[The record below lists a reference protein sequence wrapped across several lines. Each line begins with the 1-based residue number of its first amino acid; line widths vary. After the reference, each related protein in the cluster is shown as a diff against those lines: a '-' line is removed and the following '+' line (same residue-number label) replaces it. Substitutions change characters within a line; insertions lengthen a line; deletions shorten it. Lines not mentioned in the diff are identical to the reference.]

1 VKDRQSGAFVAA
13 RPSHSAEN
21 SMHLFTG
28 KLPNSQDRAGP
39 IAPDGHAA
47 LIKSESQSGA

>member
-1 VKDRQSGAFVAA
+1 LVKDRQSGAFIAA

-28 KLPNSQDRAGP
+28 KSRNSQDRAGP
-39 IAPDGHAA
+39 FVTTGHAA
-47 LIKSESQSGA
+47 LIKSES